1 MRESPGR
8 FAGDGVTAAQL
19 VEGLAPFAG
28 RVVVD
33 RTGLQQYFDLDLDWN
48 TDVHAG
54 PDTVTPPATSS
65 DLPGLFTALKEQL
78 GLKLDD
84 ARGPVE
90 VVIIDS
96 VSPLIPN

>member
-1 MRESPGR
+1 VR
-8 FAGDGVTAAQL
+8 
-19 VEGLAPFAG
+19 
-28 RVVVD
+28 
-33 RTGLQQYFDLDLDWN
+33 
-48 TDVHAG
+48 AG
-54 PDTVTPPATSS
+54 PDAVTPAGATS
-65 DLPGLFTALKEQL
+65 DLPGLFTALREQL

>member
-8 FAGDGVTAAQL
+8 FAGDGVTAGQL
-19 VEGLAPFAG
+19 AEGLAPFTG

-48 TDVHAG
+48 TEAQAG
-54 PDTVTPPATSS
+54 PNTVTPAATSS
-65 DLPGLFTALKEQL
+65 DLPGLFTALREQL